1 MLLKGIWRQSH
12 WNWKNG
18 FFWDFGKKIFF
29 SDHFFRFFYYKFENL
44 YIDESWKKIQIL
56 LVKIKGISDARH
68 QKRQKCEKIKQKGE
82 HFSNTLPEWFSHIS
96 YFSYVANVSYNQR
109 KIWYVQKNC
118 NLEPGKMFTF
128 FMLKNDKNAILLP
141 FTVIFHQ
148 EYKCFLVCTL
158 QDSKDLLKRFL
169 KYPLLLFF
177 GLQHCDW

>member
-1 MLLKGIWRQSH
+1 MFLAASLKDIWCQSH
-12 WNWKNG
+12 GNWKKWI
-18 FFWDFGKKIFF
+18 FTDFREKIIF
-29 SDHFFRFFYYKFENL
+29 SDIFFRFFFYKFEKL

-118 NLEPGKMFTF
+118 NLVQYQEKCSPFSCLKTIKMQFYSHLPSFFT
-128 FMLKNDKNAILLP
+128 KNTNVFWYALYRTQKIYWKG
-141 FTVIFHQ
+141 F
-148 EYKCFLVCTL
+148 
-158 QDSKDLLKRFL
+158 
-169 KYPLLLFF
+169 
-177 GLQHCDW
+177 